1 MKHVKPQTD
10 PNKIMSMK
18 LGVYAT
24 HDDPEVWVSFD
35 PEDIVEMAMVQE
47 NGYNFMFMTIQRGG
61 NDLPIWRDYGEF
73 FDVAVGMCGSTDF
86 LAGIQA
92 LKRLKDERF
101 NVLAANSAQFGRKP
115 PTNTI
120 KDLPN

>member
-24 HDDPEVWVSFD
+24 HDDPE
-35 PEDIVEMAMVQE
+35 DIVEMSMVQE

-115 PTNTI
+115 STNSI